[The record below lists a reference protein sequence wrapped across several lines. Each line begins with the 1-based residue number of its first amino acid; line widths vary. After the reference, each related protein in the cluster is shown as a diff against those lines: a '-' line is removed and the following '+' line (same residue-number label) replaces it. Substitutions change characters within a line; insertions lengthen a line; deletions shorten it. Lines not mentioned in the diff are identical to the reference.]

1 MQALLASEY
10 AKGNYK
16 KARIVLYRVLQ
27 IGGVTGAALST
38 TLLLGFGYLSML
50 FTDDAAVLDVAQT
63 GVWFVT
69 VSQPINAVAFVMDG
83 LYYGVSDFAFVAYS
97 TLFAGAISSA
107 VLLVA
112 APKFGLGGVWAG
124 LTLFMSLRAIAG
136 FWRLGSKGGPWKI
149 IWSETE

>member
-63 GVWFVT
+63 GVWVMT
-69 VSQPINAVAFVMDG
+69 ILRSQYLIYQVICN
-83 LYYGVSDFAFVAYS
+83 
-97 TLFAGAISSA
+97 
-107 VLLVA
+107 
-112 APKFGLGGVWAG
+112 
-124 LTLFMSLRAIAG
+124 G
-136 FWRLGSKGGPWKI
+136 FIVIG
-149 IWSETE
+149 